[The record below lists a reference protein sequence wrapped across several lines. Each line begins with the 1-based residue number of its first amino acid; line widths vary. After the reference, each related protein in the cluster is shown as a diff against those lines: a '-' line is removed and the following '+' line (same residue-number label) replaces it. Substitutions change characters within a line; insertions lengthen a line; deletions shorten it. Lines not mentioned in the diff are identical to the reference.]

1 MRKINPFLN
10 ARTLSVVF
18 IALWGIS
25 FGSLELNAKD
35 KVQPTTT
42 DTDLSKKLGTLET
55 KLDKTIKSLNS
66 LSGRV
71 SALESQEKPP
81 VVRYDRE
88 IARLDSSIKVLEK
101 STASLSQ
108 DLLKLSRQIELYKRR
123 TAYTDS
129 LNFEILSQLVILENR
144 IVSLSAGLSE
154 AKSLGSTNMNTAVN
168 AVGGNYRDR
177 YLQAL
182 TYHQNGQNEQA
193 IALFTQLLQEDK
205 SHELADNAQYWIG
218 ECYYS
223 MKQYRRAIIE
233 FEKVFDFKNTNKD
246 DDAQFKL
253 GLCYAALGERE
264 NAVTE
269 FQRLIDY
276 YPQSEFV
283 KNAKQFVK

>member
-1 MRKINPFLN
+1 MRRIKPFLN
-10 ARTLSVVF
+10 ARVLSVVF
-18 IALWGIS
+18 IAIWGIS
-25 FGSLELNAKD
+25 FGNQELSAKD

-42 DTDLSKKLGTLET
+42 DTELSKKVATLEDR
-55 KLDKTIKSLNS
+55 LNQTIKSVNA
-66 LSGRV
+66 LSPRIR
-71 SALESQEKPP
+71 ALESQEKPQ
-81 VVRYDRE
+81 VIHYDRE
-88 IARLDSSIKVLEK
+88 LAQLDSSIKVLEK

-108 DLLKLSRQIELYKRR
+108 ELLKLGRQLELYKRR

-144 IVSLSAGLSE
+144 IVSLSASLSE
-154 AKSLGSTNMNTAVN
+154 TKSLSGTETSTSVNTA
-168 AVGGNYRDR
+168 GGNYRDR

-182 TYHQNGQNEQA
+182 SYHQNGQNEQA
-193 IALFTQLLQEDK
+193 LALFTQLLQEDR

-223 MKQYRRAIIE
+223 MKQYQRAIIE
-233 FEKVFDFKNTNKD
+233 FEKVFDFKSTNKD

-264 NAVTE
+264 NAIAE

-276 YPQSEFV
+276 YPQSEYV

>member
-1 MRKINPFLN
+1 MRKISPFLN
-10 ARTLSVVF
+10 PRVLGIVF
-18 IALWGIS
+18 IAIWGIS
-25 FGSLELNAKD
+25 LGNLELRAKD
-35 KVQPTTT
+35 KVQPTT
-42 DTDLSKKLGTLET
+42 DTELSKKIATLASQ
-55 KLDKTIKSLNS
+55 LNKTIRSVNA
-66 LSGRV
+66 LSKKV
-71 SALESQEKPP
+71 SALETQEKPQ
-81 VVRYDRE
+81 VIRYDRE
-88 IARLDSSIKVLEK
+88 LAQLDSSIRVLEQ
-101 STASLSQ
+101 STVSLSQ
-108 DLLKLSRQIELYKRR
+108 EMLKLGRQIELDKRR

-144 IVSLSAGLSE
+144 IVSLSASLSE
-154 AKSLGSTNMNTAVN
+154 AKSLSGTEMSTSVN
-168 AVGGNYRDR
+168 AAGGNYRDR

-193 IALFTQLLQEDK
+193 LALFTQLLQEDK

-233 FEKVFDFKNTNKD
+233 FEKVFDFKGTNKD

-276 YPQSEFV
+276 YPQSEYV

>member
-1 MRKINPFLN
+1 MRKISPFLS
-10 ARTLSVVF
+10 ARLLSVVF
-18 IALWGIS
+18 IAIWGIS
-25 FGSLELNAKD
+25 IGNLELQAKD
-35 KVQPTTT
+35 KVQPTT
-42 DTDLSKKLGTLET
+42 DTELSKKITTLENQ
-55 KLDKTIKSLNS
+55 LNKTIKSVNA
-66 LSGRV
+66 LSKKV
-71 SALESQEKPP
+71 SALESQEKPQ
-81 VVRYDRE
+81 VIRYDRE
-88 IARLDSSIKVLEK
+88 LAQIDSSIKILEK
-101 STASLSQ
+101 ATASLSQ
-108 DLLKLSRQIELYKRR
+108 DMLKLSRQLELYKRR

-144 IVSLSAGLSE
+144 IVSLSASLSE
-154 AKSLGSTNMNTAVN
+154 AKSLSGAETGASVN
-168 AVGGNYRDR
+168 AIGGNYRDR

-193 IALFTQLLQEDK
+193 LALFTQLLQEDK

-233 FEKVFDFKNTNKD
+233 FEKVFDFKGTNKD

-264 NAVTE
+264 NAIAE

-276 YPQSEFV
+276 YPQSEYV